1 MFMQSVRKA
10 DPSFTG
16 FVPKSAEEAVDR
28 YVRCRK
34 NGLKP
39 MLIPECLIQCA
50 AGLKGT
56 ELDKFES
63 WIINPMMNL
72 NGANLVP
79 STTINAANDAIFE
92 ANCKRIEANML
103 DALPPLPQE
112 EDEKVQ
118 DDEKF
123 DIEMLPMTR
132 QASGEDF
139 SSLAAEA
146 ERLRLGLESDS
157 VSPLSEAPC
166 EPHEA

>member
-1 MFMQSVRKA
+1 MQSVRKA

-63 WIINPMMNL
+63 WVINPMMDL
-72 NGANLVP
+72 DGAKLVP
-79 STTINAANDAIFE
+79 STAINAANDAIFE
-92 ANCKRIEANML
+92 ANCKRIEADML
-103 DALPPLPQE
+103 DTPPLPQE
-112 EDEKVQ
+112 EDEKQ

-157 VSPLSEAPC
+157 VSPLSKAPC